1 MYFCQREVLIHGPQ
15 LVKTSI
21 PFTCE
26 FCFVACLI
34 LVEWLPFIVKSL
46 AEIFFVVAD
55 TWRYLTSDGQVLEVL
70 YYAVLRQCVMLCDVM
85 KQCVLL

>member
-1 MYFCQREVLIHGPQ
+1 MSFCQREVLIHGPQ

-21 PFTCE
+21 PFTWG

-34 LVEWLPFIVKSL
+34 LVEWLPFIVKNL

-55 TWRYLTSDGQVLEVL
+55 TWRYLTTDGQVLEVL

-85 KQCVLL
+85 IQCVLL